1 LISNPFP
8 SLGADK
14 ELIHKFVEKFATKD
28 SFDKFCKLG
37 AGEYR
42 RSGMGSRAS
51 TMDLKEFLAY
61 LNHLH
66 LVPSRLTK
74 STAVGI
80 FTAVNKGTK
89 NGGASKHVE
98 KAVVE
103 IEKDVHDDDAHELSF
118 DEFFECMRR
127 VAIRLAVTDCDEATY
142 DGMNAQLG
150 EHKPVYF
157 CTVDSVDYAQV
168 PVSSLPRRHPLT
180 VLFSIRSIS
189 SHQPSPP
196 SHPLPLFRHHLPF
209 SGAEIYPPC
218 TDSRALT
225 RRYRHTISTLYLGL
239 GSKCP
244 RQSIALTR
252 SPLSLPHCLL
262 KTWDSLS
269 TK

>member
-1 LISNPFP
+1 M
-8 SLGADK
+8 GADK
-14 ELIHKFVEKFATKD
+14 ELIHKFVEKFATKE
-28 SFDKFCKLG
+28 SFEKFCKLG

-61 LNHLH
+61 LSHLH
-66 LVPSRLTK
+66 LVPARITK

-89 NGGASKHVE
+89 KLGGSKFEE

-103 IEKDVHDDDAHELSF
+103 IEKDVHDDNAHELSF

-150 EHKPVYF
+150 DHKPVYF

-168 PVSSLPRRHPLT
+168 VVSSLPHHQPLT
-180 VLFSIRSIS
+180 ILFSTQSIS
-189 SHQPSPP
+189 SQP
-196 SHPLPLFRHHLPF
+196 PF
-209 SGAEIYPPC
+209 S
-218 TDSRALT
+218 
-225 RRYRHTISTLYLGL
+225 
-239 GSKCP
+239 
-244 RQSIALTR
+244 
-252 SPLSLPHCLL
+252 SLPS
-262 KTWDSLS
+262 TSSFPSLFPVFRS
-269 TK
+269 RHRC